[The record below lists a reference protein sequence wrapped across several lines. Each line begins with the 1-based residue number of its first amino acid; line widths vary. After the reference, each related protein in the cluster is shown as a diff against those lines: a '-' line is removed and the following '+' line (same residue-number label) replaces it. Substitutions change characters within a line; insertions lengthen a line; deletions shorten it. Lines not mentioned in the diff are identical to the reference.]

1 MLDYGIITEKF
12 ASLLTDTI
20 RGKLLE
26 SEGYRVSVEEFI
38 ETEHTPKNILIKAI
52 KLNNKAKSKTALIEK
67 AKEDFKEI
75 KQAFLIEPCLEK
87 LLNEN

>member
-1 MLDYGIITEKF
+1 MLDYGIITEKL

-38 ETEHTPKNILIKAI
+38 ETEHTPKNILIKAV
-52 KLNNKAKSKTALIEK
+52 KLDDKVKSKTGLIEK
-67 AKEDFKEI
+67 AKEEFKEI
-75 KQAFLIEPCLEK
+75 KQAFFIEPCLEK
-87 LLNEN
+87 FLSEK